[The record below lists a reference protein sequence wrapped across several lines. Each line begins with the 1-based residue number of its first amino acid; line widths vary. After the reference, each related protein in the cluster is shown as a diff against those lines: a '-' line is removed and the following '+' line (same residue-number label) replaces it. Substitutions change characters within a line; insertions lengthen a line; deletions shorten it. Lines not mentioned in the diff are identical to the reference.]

1 MLFRSPSD
9 NHVIQVFKTVI
20 FRCVRTPEITVFN
33 FLRQVITLNT
43 DKKIW
48 ITNIENVASIVATNV
63 GIDTVNAVFG
73 KYDAHNLDDLS
84 PCYYCNV
91 FDELDFIA
99 NDN

>member
-1 MLFRSPSD
+1 M
-9 NHVIQVFKTVI
+9 
-20 FRCVRTPEITVFN
+20 
-33 FLRQVITLNT
+33 ITLNT